1 MRLAILL
8 ILSACLSACIA
19 SNTVVRSQAMSFD
32 DIIEDT
38 TDKLLVLNIL
48 RAKDKAPLHFDEIP
62 SIHESVTG
70 STSVQAVWPF
80 GPLNKSVARNTLTAG
95 ANIQLAPS
103 FEIDNLATKD
113 FVTGMSTPIDPKF
126 VKYWL
131 DRGLDRRVVLLLFF
145 SAIDVT
151 VSNSGSGSIQKHT
164 IRIRN
169 SPRDAIDALY
179 ASPPAIDTAKTASLG
194 ARELN
199 LCKGQTDFQHYLKL
213 INNLTSFTAQSAPQ
227 KKAILEGIPVAPADF
242 GRIIA
247 SVAAMDSAKTSV
259 TYNAEKKTF
268 SLYGISAPK
277 TELCLS
283 RVQAL
288 GSKGTPE
295 AQNTCNGADVAT
307 SADVATATDADADR
321 KAMQDVE
328 NFPEFR
334 ADEEKQVGDF
344 CDNFGRAIE
353 QLHPPDNNYSATLTQ
368 PSDPKPQIRM
378 EIRSVGEIIQFLG
391 DLMAYQEAIQAYDQ
405 APATNSPRTDIA
417 RLNPVVT
424 FGFCAYSM
432 EPHCG
437 DYFFNVSSEE
447 DNSRFSLSYRGQRY
461 YVPRYGR
468 PDRWQSAGS
477 APCSQAQ
484 SKPGSDPSCVD
495 HTLEILAV
503 VNQLTDLQRSAQ
515 DVQQTPYVSVLP

>member
-1 MRLAILL
+1 MRFAILL
-8 ILSACLSACIA
+8 ILSISLCGCVA

-62 SIHESVTG
+62 SLHESVT
-70 STSVQAVWPF
+70 TSGTVQATWPF
-80 GPLNKSVARNTLTAG
+80 GPLNKATTRNTFTAG
-95 ANIQLAPS
+95 MGLQIAPS
-103 FEIDNLATKD
+103 FEVDNLATKD

-151 VSNSGSGSIQKHT
+151 VADARTGSSKRHT

-169 SPRDAIDALY
+169 SPREAIDALY
-179 ASPPAIDTAKTASLG
+179 ASAPADGSPSFASLG
-194 ARELN
+194 ARETD

-227 KKAILEGIPVAPADF
+227 KKVILDSVPLANVDLGK
-242 GRIIA
+242 IIA
-247 SVAAMDSAKTSV
+247 SVAALDSSKTSV
-259 TYNAEKKTF
+259 KIDKDKNTF
-268 SLYGISAPK
+268 SLYGVSAPK

-288 GSKGTPE
+288 GSGPDE
-295 AQNTCNGADVAT
+295 AQNTCNGADVGT
-307 SADVATATDADADR
+307 SVNPDAEKNDT
-321 KAMQDVE
+321 QEVQ

-334 ADEEKQVGDF
+334 AAEATEVANF

-353 QLHPPDNNYSATLTQ
+353 QLHPRDPAYTDTLTQ
-368 PSDPKPQIRM
+368 PADPKPQIRM

-391 DLMAYQEAIQAYDQ
+391 DLMAYQEAIQAYDK
-405 APATNSPRTDIA
+405 APVTNPPRLDISM
-417 RLNPVVT
+417 LNPVVT
-424 FGFCAYSM
+424 FGFCAYSS

-437 DYFFNVSSEE
+437 DYFFNVRGDDDSE
-447 DNSRFSLSYRGQRY
+447 DYRFTLSYRGQRY
-461 YVPRYGR
+461 FVPRYSR
-468 PDRWQSAGS
+468 PDQWQSAGS

-484 SKPGSDPSCVD
+484 SKPGSDPSCID
-495 HTLEILAV
+495 HTLEVLAV
-503 VNQLTDLQRSAQ
+503 VNQLIDLQRSAQ